1 MTETLSA
8 DLAKALAS
16 AKPAPKP
23 ADKPAEKPIPKPP
36 EMKPADAPPG
46 AVPAPG
52 AKTFLGWVA
61 SGVSRKHL
69 TITAAALCSL
79 AAGIMAVKLIF
90 PPDDFKPDTVTTQA
104 VAPEA
109 AWPEHKPIVP
119 PGAP

>member
-1 MTETLSA
+1 
-8 DLAKALAS
+8 
-16 AKPAPKP
+16 
-23 ADKPAEKPIPKPP
+23 
-36 EMKPADAPPG
+36 MKPADAPPG

-119 PGAP
+119 PGAANADRRAIETGRLHSIAEPDGAGRVQHQRYGPSAAS